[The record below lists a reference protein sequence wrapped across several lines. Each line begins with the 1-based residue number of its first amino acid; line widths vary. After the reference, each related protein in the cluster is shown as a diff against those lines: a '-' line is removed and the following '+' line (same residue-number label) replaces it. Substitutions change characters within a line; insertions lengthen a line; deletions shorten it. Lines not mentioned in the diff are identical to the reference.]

1 MMAQNHLLMGAVIGL
16 YINNPYLVAILSFLL
31 HFVMDIVTYFVI
43 DGKPGVSTK
52 TYFNKLAEDV
62 KYTLK
67 TIISLQVISVVFVFV
82 IIYQKG
88 FLFNQNVLIGMFFS
102 MLPDFINHIGLGFKK
117 HLIKHHKHML
127 KISRE
132 LHIFIHTV
140 STLLLLLILL
150 MS

>member
-1 MMAQNHLLMGAVIGL
+1 MMAQNHLLMGAVIGI
-16 YINNPYLVAILSFLL
+16 YINNPYLVAIVAFLL
-31 HFVMDIVTYFVI
+31 HFVMDVVTFFII

-52 TYFNKLAEDV
+52 KYFKTLADDV

-67 TIISLQVISVVFVFV
+67 TIISLQITSVVFVFV

-88 FLFNQNVLIGMFFS
+88 LLFNQNVLIGMFFS
-102 MLPDFINHIGLGFKK
+102 MLPDFIEHIGFGFKK

-132 LHIFIHTV
+132 LHILIHTIF
-140 STLLLLLILL
+140 TLALLVIVLI
-150 MS
+150 S